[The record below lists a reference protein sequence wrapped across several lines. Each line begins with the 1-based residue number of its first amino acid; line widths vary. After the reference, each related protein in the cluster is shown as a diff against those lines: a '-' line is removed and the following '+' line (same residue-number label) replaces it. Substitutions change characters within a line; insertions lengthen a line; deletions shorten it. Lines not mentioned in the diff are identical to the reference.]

1 MLEEKIKQAY
11 ERWLAQPNMPAD
23 LAEEPK
29 IKVYLS
35 AVAPTEEAADV
46 LNETLGKAA
55 ADLLKA

>member
-1 MLEEKIKQAY
+1 MV
-11 ERWLAQPNMPAD
+11 RPSGT
-23 LAEEPK
+23 EPK

-35 AVAPTEEAADV
+35 AVAPTEKAADV